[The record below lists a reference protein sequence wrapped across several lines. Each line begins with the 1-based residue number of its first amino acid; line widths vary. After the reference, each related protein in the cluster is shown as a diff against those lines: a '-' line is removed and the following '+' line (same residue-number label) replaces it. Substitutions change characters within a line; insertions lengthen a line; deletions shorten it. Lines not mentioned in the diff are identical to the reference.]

1 MIFADAIIASRKN
14 HFCVFTME
22 CNKKIFLF
30 FSFLLICLL
39 TVFLSND
46 GEKAPAKLTPPTYQE
61 LLPWISENGE
71 VYSESLELFL
81 TETEKKKDFFQV
93 RPVTFYG
100 GQMLRK
106 EKFIDG
112 KLDVSLRKMKK
123 ISQKMTLPS
132 GDNRFTV
139 LARGTEADGEFAR
152 MKVSVGGDVLG
163 EVEVSEAF
171 KEYVFKKSLPEGPHE
186 VRLSITNDFP
196 EKREESRTLVVTW
209 LKVDRVKINFSK
221 ARKEFIQRAK
231 LDDPLNYPSSS
242 PYLIRGKVFFSERL
256 SLLLPPPGVASLN
269 ISIPEKAVLR
279 FGVGMDMFDIENSSV
294 SSELTVTF
302 SEENGDDYEIYKG
315 SIDPSWFL
323 ETQSWIEMEK
333 DLSPLGNKS
342 GRLIFKTSQSG
353 SANESDIP
361 NLFLISNPKILT
373 PKRSSQPNVILL
385 SIDTLRSDHLGLYG
399 YGKPTSPFLDRFAS
413 ESVVFQRAVAQAPE
427 TLPSHM
433 AIMTSLFPGVH
444 RMVKAS
450 PPSRLS
456 STLPVWSQI
465 MKSIGYQT
473 AGYTSGAEVSPIYG
487 FNRGMEV
494 YSSKWERSEIAFNKK
509 GVRWIARTMGHPFFL
524 FLHTYDVHTP
534 YEPPPPYDTMFG
546 STDFKS
552 RDEAAKKGM
561 DALTRFNRNQKVALY
576 DGEIRYVDS
585 QIQRFMSRLKELDVY
600 DNSLIIIA
608 SDHGEEFM
616 EHGRLARHGHTLYN
630 ELLFVPLIIKFPKGK
645 WGGTVIN
652 DPVESVD
659 IMPTVLDFLE
669 TPSPKHIQGISLLN
683 AIKNGG
689 SPSTPAVKKRS
700 VFSERL
706 IQGSDLEVS
715 VQTLTEKYYHRVVQS
730 DEFYD
735 ISKDPLEQKNISGT
749 RKNSELIFQN
759 RIKSFKRKN
768 KNLYSLSSGSSD
780 AIQPEMDKETED
792 QLRALGYLH

>member
-1 MIFADAIIASRKN
+1 
-14 HFCVFTME
+14 
-22 CNKKIFLF
+22 
-30 FSFLLICLL
+30 
-39 TVFLSND
+39 
-46 GEKAPAKLTPPTYQE
+46 
-61 LLPWISENGE
+61 
-71 VYSESLELFL
+71 
-81 TETEKKKDFFQV
+81 
-93 RPVTFYG
+93 
-100 GQMLRK
+100 MLRK

-112 KLDVSLRKMKK
+112 MLDVSLRKMKT

-139 LARGTEADGEFAR
+139 LARGTKADGEFAR

-171 KEYVFKKSLPEGPHE
+171 KEYVFKKSLPQGPHE

-196 EKREESRTLVVTW
+196 EKRKESRTLVVTW
-209 LKVDRVKINFSK
+209 LKVDRVEINFSK

-231 LDDPLNYPSSS
+231 LDDPLNYQSSS

-333 DLSPLGNKS
+333 DLSLLGNKS
-342 GRLIFKTSQSG
+342 GRLIFRTSQSG
-353 SANESDIP
+353 SANESNIP
-361 NLFLISNPKILT
+361 NLLLISNPKILT
-373 PKRSSQPNVILL
+373 PKKSNQPNVILL
-385 SIDTLRSDHLGLYG
+385 SIDTLRNDHLGLYG

-450 PPSRLS
+450 PPGRLS
-456 STLPVWSQI
+456 AKWPIWSQI

-473 AGYTSGAEVSPIYG
+473 AGFTSGAEVSPIYG

-509 GVRWIARTMGHPFFL
+509 SVRWIARTMGHPFFL

-546 STDFKS
+546 STEFKS
-552 RDEAAKKGM
+552 RDEGAKKGM
-561 DALTRFNRNQKVALY
+561 DALKRFNRNQKVALY

-585 QIQRFMSRLKELDVY
+585 QIQQFMNRLKDLDVY
-600 DNSLIIIA
+600 DDSLIIIT

-616 EHGRLARHGHTLYN
+616 EHGQLARHGLTLYN
-630 ELLFVPLIIKFPKGK
+630 ELLFVPLIIKFPHGK

-669 TPSPKHIQGISLLN
+669 TPGPKHVQGISLLN
-683 AIKNGG
+683 TIKNGG
-689 SPSTPAVKKRS
+689 SLVTPAAKKRS

-706 IQGSDLEVS
+706 IQGSELEVS

-749 RKNSELIFQN
+749 RKNSEFIFQN
-759 RIKSFKRKN
+759 RIKIFKRKN
-768 KNLYSLSSGSSD
+768 KNLYSLSSGPSD